1 MKAPLCLAVR
11 DSQEGSHGF
20 WLLDVSSFSDPEV
33 LWNTQLFFSFE
44 KHVPGRLP
52 IQTTGVLTLLTSC
65 TAWVIICGIP
75 IAKVQNHD
83 NPPLILHHY
92 IVLNIY
98 VHIQTIIK
106 MHLHPH
112 TPIYTST
119 QTYISTYTRTHRTT
133 GCTPP
138 HIKFSVVHIEYPHLS
153 ASPTKWTQVPGQKH
167 REVCPF
173 QRLEGPKLLF
183 PTCSLHVPYLPLQYV
198 GSWNG

>member
-11 DSQEGSHGF
+11 DSQEGSHGI

-33 LWNTQLFFSFE
+33 LWNMQLFFSFE

-138 HIKFSVVHIEYPHLS
+138 TSNSLWYTLNTPIFLNHPLNGHRSLGKNTERFALSRGWKDPNCFS
-153 ASPTKWTQVPGQKH
+153 
-167 REVCPF
+167 
-173 QRLEGPKLLF
+173 LLALYMYLI
-183 PTCSLHVPYLPLQYV
+183 SLY
-198 GSWNG
+198 SM